1 MERKERIGLWVAV
14 GVLAVWLLVLTVMTV
29 GEFKAVNSLLKE
41 CASGSD
47 GLKLDA
53 WDDELTIDGAL
64 PEVDIRDVQIN
75 ADGVAITVTVR
86 YAGAGDLLYEP
97 PQVVSDVGDVYPIT
111 PDSLEEARYAFL
123 DLATRGQVTTQLAF
137 TGDARD
143 DENLKLVFN
152 PHQNLD
158 DAFVSPRVEIALR

>member
-1 MERKERIGLWVAV
+1 MERRERIGLWVAV

-29 GEFKAVNSLLKE
+29 GEFKAVNALLKE
-41 CASGSD
+41 RAAGSD
-47 GLKLDA
+47 GLKLDTS
-53 WDDELTIDGAL
+53 DDDMAADGAL
-64 PEVDIRDVQIN
+64 PEVDIRDIQIN
-75 ADGVAITVTVR
+75 ADGLAITVTVR

-97 PQVVSDVGDVYPIT
+97 PQVVSDAGDVYPIT

-123 DLATRGQVTTQLAF
+123 DLATRGQVTAELVF
-137 TGDARD
+137 TGEVRD
-143 DENLKLVFN
+143 EEDLRLVFN